1 MNWSYPEN
9 FKAQI
14 AGLSSMDSDSSRL
27 GKWPNDAFVMYLG
40 GCEAM
45 VYSLRATGKGTKE

>member
-1 MNWSYPEN
+1 MNWNYPED

-14 AGLSSMDSDSSRL
+14 ARLLSMDSDSSRL
-27 GKWPNDAFVMYLG
+27 EKWPDNAFIMYLS

-45 VYSLRATGKGTKE
+45 V